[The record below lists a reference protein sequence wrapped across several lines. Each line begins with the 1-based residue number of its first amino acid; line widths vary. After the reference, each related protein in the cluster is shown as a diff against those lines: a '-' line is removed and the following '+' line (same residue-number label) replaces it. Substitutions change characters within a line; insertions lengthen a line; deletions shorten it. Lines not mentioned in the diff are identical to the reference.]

1 MSEEDTARKKIDI
14 WSKRF
19 HVFEDRCI
27 RRAFGLSGEMLAVR
41 ERLEETK
48 MMLVT
53 EVTELRRGT
62 LRVLV
67 NSLDAAHRSLRRR
80 AQGGY
85 RDGDWAEETRGRLR
99 AFLDPGK
106 LILADIIE
114 FIETPEIRMMLGPEI
129 IDMDEEEL
137 EVADCN
143 RLYYGRALRLLTP
156 FF

>member
-27 RRAFGLSGEMLAVR
+27 RRAIGLSGEMLAVR
-41 ERLEETK
+41 ERLVKAKREGIGSR
-48 MMLVT
+48 VQ
-53 EVTELRRGT
+53 VTELRGT
-62 LRVLV
+62 L
-67 NSLDAAHRSLRRR
+67 RSLRRR
-80 AQGGY
+80 AAAGG

-106 LILADIIE
+106 LILANIIA
-114 FIETPEIRMMLGPEI
+114 FVETPEIRVMLGPEI
-129 IDMDEEEL
+129 IEMDGEDL
-137 EVADCN
+137 EVADRN
-143 RLYYGRALRLLTP
+143 RLYYGRTLLTP